1 MTSTLDSGTAWE
13 QIPANPLVPSS
24 RKSRILAHIRD
35 CRPATSSITRDG
47 DRSALHTAIT
57 SERQG
62 SDPCN
67 ISWALNSFT
76 EMQASWKQLAQNAV
90 AAKSV
95 PQEPDEADSARLQPA
110 VRPSRTV
117 VACTRLAC
125 TRQTVAWVRITA
137 CMTAGCVP
145 ASQIQLPLT
154 EFRMMRLLWIQ
165 RAALLLSCLE
175 LGRSILLAFT
185 GAK

>member
-1 MTSTLDSGTAWE
+1 MASTLDSGTAWE
-13 QIPANPLVPSS
+13 RIPANPSVPSS
-24 RKSRILAHIRD
+24 RRSRILARIRA

-47 DRSALHTAIT
+47 DRSALHAAIT

-62 SDPCN
+62 
-67 ISWALNSFT
+67 WALNSFT

-95 PQEPDEADSARLQPA
+95 PREPDEADSARLRPA

-117 VACTRLAC
+117 VACTRPVC
-125 TRQTVAWVRITA
+125 TRQIVAWVRMTA

-154 EFRMMRLLWIQ
+154 EFRMMRLLWI
-165 RAALLLSCLE
+165 
-175 LGRSILLAFT
+175 
-185 GAK
+185 